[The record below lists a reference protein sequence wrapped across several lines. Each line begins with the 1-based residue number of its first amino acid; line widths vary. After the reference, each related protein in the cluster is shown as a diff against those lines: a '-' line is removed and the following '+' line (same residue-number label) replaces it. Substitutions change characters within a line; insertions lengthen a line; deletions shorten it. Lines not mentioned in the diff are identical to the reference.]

1 MSNLQ
6 LIIDERVHT
15 NAPRSLLLWIVGLV
29 VFGGEDPETG
39 LIVGLSFE
47 KGFSKAQN
55 IRAWEKVGAVQ
66 VSRKCLSS
74 SKVRRSIG
82 NGNDN
87 QQVLV
92 HLIVKYNI
100 IACNALTLEGY
111 NGELMKITLKPI
123 KRTNVITAP
132 PHARSD

>member
-1 MSNLQ
+1 M
-6 LIIDERVHT
+6 
-15 NAPRSLLLWIVGLV
+15 

-39 LIVGLSFE
+39 LIAGLAFE

-66 VSRKCLSS
+66 VSRKYLSS
-74 SKVRRSIG
+74 SKDRRSIG

-111 NGELMKITLKPI
+111 NGELMKIMLKPI
-123 KRTNVITAP
+123 ERTNVITAP
-132 PHARSD
+132 PRARSD